1 MKYLKKIALFLAMI
15 AVAPFV
21 GAGLFGFLSQGAQH
35 AERPLSFFDT
45 DDQTESVVNIAAQIA
60 SPSADAEFLSDD
72 VAVYGQHEPAY
83 SLQSLPP
90 RPANPPKNQP
100 YVVISNEHNRL
111 WLLQDDEILRA
122 AVCATGTGD
131 TLVWEEKGKVWVF
144 NTPTGEF
151 SVQHKTRN
159 PRWIPPEW
167 HYVEQGKNPP
177 DWLGRAKEADYDM
190 LGDASINFGN
200 DYNIHGTLFEG
211 LLGNSI
217 THGCVRVGARDLDF
231 LYSHVNR
238 GTKIYI
244 Y

>member
-1 MKYLKKIALFLAMI
+1 MKYLKKIALFLAMV

-35 AERPLSFFDT
+35 AERPPSFFDT
-45 DDQTESVVNIAAQIA
+45 DDTSESVVDIA
-60 SPSADAEFLSDD
+60 SHREPSNTESIADDLAAF
-72 VAVYGQHEPAY
+72 GPHEPAF
-83 SLQSLPP
+83 SLKSLPP
-90 RPANPPKNQP
+90 RPASPPKSQP
-100 YVVISNEHNRL
+100 YIVISNEHNRL
-111 WLLQDDEILRA
+111 WLMQDDEVIRV
-122 AVCATGTGD
+122 AVCATGKGD

-151 SVQHKTRN
+151 TVQHKTRN
-159 PRWIPPEW
+159 PRWVPPEW
-167 HYVEQGKNPP
+167 HYVEQGETPP

-190 LGDASINFGN
+190 LGDAAINFGN

-211 LLGNSI
+211 LLGNNI

-231 LYSHVNR
+231 IYSRVNR